1 MGKGYNMTEFAVFK
15 KAFIDAGY
23 DVEVSQY
30 GDSAVIS
37 IRNLQ
42 ISFEFESDKLLF
54 INNERY
60 EDY

>member
-1 MGKGYNMTEFAVFK
+1 MTEFGIFK

-23 DVEVSQY
+23 DIEVSQY

-42 ISFEFESDKLLF
+42 ISFEFESDKLIF
-54 INNERY
+54 VENERY